1 MSLRVW
7 LPLTDG
13 TLKQQGLSNSVVTS
27 SGTVVLTNAG
37 KLGKCATFGSAAG
50 GLTIPAS
57 AMTSFTNACSVAFW
71 LKINGWGNS
80 YDTYFQAGLGSSP
93 WAHYIFGFLR
103 NNANSTICF
112 TISNGTN
119 ASNANYLSSALST
132 GVWYHVALTY
142 ETGKCK
148 IYLNGSLDHEY
159 STSIVPNFSGITKIT
174 LGRCNN
180 SSYQTQCGM
189 NDVRIYDHCLSPL
202 EVKEISQGLVL
213 HYPLNGYLGS
223 APNLLSKY
231 VTPGQSAPGSTST
244 AGRTNYYGNYGIIIP
259 ATENADTYFRLFLN
273 KQLESGK
280 TYTISCNVSGLLSG
294 SYYRF
299 PLFAQS
305 NTSMGVL
312 DLNHNGLCSLTFTM
326 NWTGTQTAVSKDGRN
341 IYVCFL
347 DDSGRAIASGQG
359 PITVTNFKIEEGSVV
374 TPFSPDFY
382 DVGLDTT
389 KITDESGF
397 GYNGTVTGTLNY
409 NSDSQRY
416 NVSAH
421 FNGSTYIHLTPPTAE
436 IKTFSVWVNW
446 DSIPSGQSVVLV
458 DNGSQMGLGL
468 MSTGILCSTSGAGNS
483 YTFSKSSLVANTW
496 YHFVVVETGTTTRK
510 LYINGVEQS
519 PTSNTSN
526 WTYSVNELQLGKRS
540 TTSDGFIG
548 KLSDFR
554 AYATALS
561 EADIKALYNTSANI
575 DNLGNFHSFEF
586 VEDLTDSIYKN
597 GITST
602 GIDKTYLINNFT
614 KTGNTTGWSFG
625 GTSSLSNGTV
635 SLTGVNPTILSP
647 TFTVGAND
655 IICFSGE
662 ISLPTP
668 STSTGGAGLYLGTPT
683 GTSTDIF
690 IYNWNTNQW
699 TLNSSAST
707 NPYFIYSY
715 NSSTIYSFKTYV
727 VGSNITI
734 DQLPK
739 PSANSTRDL
748 RALKLNAT
756 TITRLRSGYNTNTSM
771 VINLRDFEVYNIN
784 QYGMCEVDST
794 SKRGKG
800 YIQSNEFIEK

>member
-13 TLKQQGLSNSVVTS
+13 TLKQQGPSNSVVAS
-27 SGTVVLTNAG
+27 SGTVVLTNDG

-71 LKINGWGNS
+71 LKINGWGSS
-80 YDTYFQAGLGSSP
+80 YDTYFQAGLGSTP

-103 NNANSTICF
+103 NNANSTMCF

-132 GVWYHVALTY
+132 GVWYHIALTY

-159 STSIVPNFSGITKIT
+159 STSIIPNFSGITKIT

-180 SSYQTQCGM
+180 DSSYQTQCSM
-189 NDVRIYDHCLSPL
+189 NDVRIYDHALSPL

-231 VTPGQSAPGSTST
+231 VTPGQGAPGSTST
-244 AGRTNYYGNYGIIIP
+244 GGRTNYYGNYGIIIP

-347 DDSGRAIASGQG
+347 DDSGRTIASGQG

-389 KITDESGF
+389 KIIDCSGF
-397 GYNGTVTGTLNY
+397 GNNGTITGSLNY
-409 NSDSQRY
+409 TSDSQRY
-416 NVSAH
+416 NVSTY

-446 DSIPSGQSVVLV
+446 YSIPSGQSVILV

-510 LYINGVEQS
+510 LYINGVEQT

-540 TTSDGFIG
+540 TTSDGFVG

-561 EADIKALYNTSANI
+561 EADIKALYNTSANV

-586 VEDLTDSIYKN
+586 VEDSNNLVNSDLTTWNKESNVTCAFNSTTGFYDVDTHRDSSITSRWGVYKDIAITPSTNYVFAVDMKDSNSKMYAGTYTSTPSGLPSSYGNISSTTKRYYSYFTSGSSDIVCRLYLCATPSTNTVGHFVNPYFGVVSTNKSVRKN
-597 GITST
+597 GIADF
-602 GIDKTYLINNFT
+602 GNIVELNNEHARI
-614 KTGNTTGWSFG
+614 SQFG
-625 GTSSLSNGTV
+625 EL
-635 SLTGVNPTILSP
+635 
-647 TFTVGAND
+647 GA
-655 IICFSGE
+655 
-662 ISLPTP
+662 
-668 STSTGGAGLYLGTPT
+668 
-683 GTSTDIF
+683 
-690 IYNWNTNQW
+690 
-699 TLNSSAST
+699 
-707 NPYFIYSY
+707 
-715 NSSTIYSFKTYV
+715 
-727 VGSNITI
+727 
-734 DQLPK
+734 
-739 PSANSTRDL
+739 
-748 RALKLNAT
+748 
-756 TITRLRSGYNTNTSM
+756 
-771 VINLRDFEVYNIN
+771 
-784 QYGMCEVDST
+784 
-794 SKRGKG
+794 
-800 YIQSNEFIEK
+800 NEFIEK